1 MSQSFDNNCNNSNNS
16 NNNSNN
22 SIANSNESLDINR
35 SHPIFKKLSKI
46 NGNINHMNVEE
57 LRISLNKL
65 NLEIRSVLMSVNL
78 NLKLTNN

>member
-1 MSQSFDNNCNNSNNS
+1 MSQSFDNNCNNN

-22 SIANSNESLDINR
+22 SIANSNESLDIDR

-57 LRISLNKL
+57 LRINLNKL
-65 NLEIRSVLMSVNL
+65 NLEMRFVLMCVK
-78 NLKLTNN
+78 LKLKQINN